1 MGTIYLNPKMASAAT
16 SPKQMAWSR
25 AICSKLQRDDP
36 VSIDGPFGGLSFDPR
51 DVSLVVCLVAG
62 SGLPVG
68 LSVAQYI
75 DSTAVVK
82 ENKSSADAGAQSC
95 DTRVAV
101 IWCVNSVEDPMTLSS
116 IFADLSER
124 TTVTVHRTTSDT
136 ADDTDIQ
143 FGTESFAIGSA
154 TSIGEC
160 DTGSAAVKILNERA
174 NFIDCLAQYDN
185 AGDIGIVI
193 CGPPSFTAYA
203 VTAAEDFTAH
213 SKGRR
218 NVLLSIESYRS

>member
-1 MGTIYLNPKMASAAT
+1 MGTIYLDPKMASAAA

-25 AICSKLQRDDP
+25 AICSKVQRDDP
-36 VSIDGPFGGLSFDPR
+36 VSVDGPFGGLSFDPR

-62 SGLPVG
+62 SGLPVA

-82 ENKSSADAGAQSC
+82 ENKSSVDLSEGQSC
-95 DTRVAV
+95 DTRVAL
-101 IWCVNSVEDPMTLSS
+101 IWCVNSAEDPMALTS
-116 IFADLSER
+116 IFVDLSER
-124 TTVTVHRTTSDT
+124 TTVTIHRNKDATN
-136 ADDTDIQ
+136 DTDIQ
-143 FGTESFAIGSA
+143 FGTTSA
-154 TSIGEC
+154 DACSVTSVGEC
-160 DTGSAAVKILNERA
+160 DTGSAAVKILNERL
-174 NFIDCLAQYDN
+174 NFIDCLAQYDS
-185 AGDIGIVI
+185 AGDVGIVI

-218 NVLLSIESYRS
+218 NVLLSVESYGS